1 MQCAACHAV
10 YSSALDICP
19 RCQRPKQAVSPA
31 LTNEVPNAPHR
42 EPKAAAKATP
52 KPPRADDAQEAAIPA
67 SSAVAIG
74 GGASTLIEFP
84 GTGRASANRPQWRKD
99 LSERVREIQHR
110 RAREAALEAERA
122 ALRELEQATLEAEDE
137 TETAP
142 LPPLGLVASNDA
154 APLNPL
160 VIAALRRIERARQ
173 PPPRPR
179 AKASGGAAAAV
190 ARVVEEHYEPPAAP
204 PVAPAIVRPSLSRAA
219 PIELASEIEAM
230 LEARPIESAN
240 RTTDNPRP
248 SGLIIV
254 QSVQQPKIEAQTIS
268 QPESPTG
275 TAAPIIEAKDAVASA
290 APTPAAAI
298 PAPVAPPAPV
308 AHANVASVVSPP
320 LVETTN
326 KPVPRRVSAGVIDD
340 NWLERREAEMR
351 APAKSSEESF
361 DDHAPLAAR
370 FVGGVID
377 LVVIAFI
384 ASPFAAIIE
393 LTSGNW
399 SDLRVA
405 GSMVGIVVT
414 LMLLYMVVSTGLAG
428 RTFGM
433 WLLSLRIVDV
443 RTAMVPATG
452 QSVRR
457 AVAFVMSLAAFGLGF
472 LYALLD
478 AEGRAA
484 HDHLSGTM
492 VVRD

>member
-1 MQCAACHAV
+1 
-10 YSSALDICP
+10 I
-19 RCQRPKQAVSPA
+19 
-31 LTNEVPNAPHR
+31 
-42 EPKAAAKATP
+42 
-52 KPPRADDAQEAAIPA
+52 
-67 SSAVAIG
+67 
-74 GGASTLIEFP
+74 
-84 GTGRASANRPQWRKD
+84 
-99 LSERVREIQHR
+99 
-110 RAREAALEAERA
+110 
-122 ALRELEQATLEAEDE
+122 
-137 TETAP
+137 
-142 LPPLGLVASNDA
+142 
-154 APLNPL
+154 NPL

-190 ARVVEEHYEPPAAP
+190 ARVVEEHYEPPAEPA
-204 PVAPAIVRPSLSRAA
+204 VAPAIVQAPLPLAA
-219 PIELASEIEAM
+219 PIELAPELEAT

-240 RTTDNPRP
+240 RTTGDPRP

-254 QSVQQPKIEAQTIS
+254 QSVQQPKIEAQTASQPVS
-268 QPESPTG
+268 QPESPAG
-275 TAAPIIEAKDAVASA
+275 TDAPIIETKEADASVA
-290 APTPAAAI
+290 PPPPAAI

-308 AHANVASVVSPP
+308 AQANLASVVSPP
-320 LVETTN
+320 LIETTN

-351 APAKSSEESF
+351 APAKPSEESF

-377 LVVIAFI
+377 LVIIAFI

-393 LTSGNW
+393 LTSGAW
-399 SDLRVA
+399 FDPRVA
-405 GSMVGIVVT
+405 GSMAGIVVT

-433 WLLSLRIVDV
+433 WLLSLRVVDV

>member
-1 MQCAACHAV
+1 MQCAACRAV

-31 LTNEVPNAPHR
+31 LTKEVTNAPHR

-52 KPPRADDAQEAAIPA
+52 KPQRADDAQEAAIPA

-122 ALRELEQATLEAEDE
+122 ALRELEQATLEADDE
-137 TETAP
+137 LEIAP
-142 LPPLGLVASNDA
+142 IPPLGLVASNDA

-190 ARVVEEHYEPPAAP
+190 ARVVEEHYETPAEPA
-204 PVAPAIVRPSLSRAA
+204 VAPAIVRPPLPRAA
-219 PIELASEIEAM
+219 PIEVASEIEAM
-230 LEARPIESAN
+230 SEARPIENAN
-240 RTTDNPRP
+240 RMTEAPRP

-254 QSVQQPKIEAQTIS
+254 QSVQPPKIEAQPVS
-268 QPESPTG
+268 QPESLLG
-275 TAAPIIEAKDAVASA
+275 TSAPIFEAKEIEASVAS
-290 APTPAAAI
+290 PLPAAI
-298 PAPVAPPAPV
+298 PAPVASPASV
-308 AHANVASVVSPP
+308 ARANESVVSPP

-340 NWLERREAEMR
+340 NWLERREAEMH
-351 APAKSSEESF
+351 ASAKSSEKPL
-361 DDHAPLAAR
+361 DDRAPLAAR

-377 LVVIAFI
+377 LVVITFI

-393 LTSGNW
+393 LTSGAW
-399 SDLRVA
+399 SDARVA

-433 WLLSLRIVDV
+433 WLLSLRVVDV

-457 AVAFVMSLAAFGLGF
+457 AVAYIMSLAAFGLGF

>member
-1 MQCAACHAV
+1 
-10 YSSALDICP
+10 
-19 RCQRPKQAVSPA
+19 
-31 LTNEVPNAPHR
+31 
-42 EPKAAAKATP
+42 
-52 KPPRADDAQEAAIPA
+52 
-67 SSAVAIG
+67 
-74 GGASTLIEFP
+74 LIEFP
-84 GTGRASANRPQWRKD
+84 GTGRASANRPQWRKE
-99 LSERVREIQHR
+99 LSERVREIQLR

-137 TETAP
+137 AETAP
-142 LPPLGLVASNDA
+142 IPPLGLVASNDA

-160 VIAALRRIERARQ
+160 VVAALRRIERARQ

-179 AKASGGAAAAV
+179 AKASGGAAAAAV
-190 ARVVEEHYEPPAAP
+190 ARVVEEHYEPPAEPA
-204 PVAPAIVRPSLSRAA
+204 VAPAIVRQPLPRAA

-230 LEARPIESAN
+230 SLESAN
-240 RTTDNPRP
+240 RTTEAPHP

-254 QSVQQPKIEAQTIS
+254 QSVQPPKIES
-268 QPESPTG
+268 LPESLLG
-275 TAAPIIEAKDAVASA
+275 TAAPIVEAKETEASF
-290 APTPAAAI
+290 APPPAGAI
-298 PAPVAPPAPV
+298 PASVAPPAL
-308 AHANVASVVSPP
+308 AQANVESVVSPP

-326 KPVPRRVSAGVIDD
+326 KPVPRRVCAGVIDD
-340 NWLERREAEMR
+340 NWLERREAEMHTSV
-351 APAKSSEESF
+351 KSSEESL
-361 DDHAPLAAR
+361 DDRAPLAAR

-377 LVVIAFI
+377 LVVITFI

-393 LTSGNW
+393 LTSGAW

-457 AVAFVMSLAAFGLGF
+457 AVAYTMSLAAFGLGF